1 MGLWSI
7 SQWENPQHATGQGSV
22 PSNKQTLYNYVTLSP
37 IVLSAKSQNTELSD
51 WATSHIHPT
60 GSILVTELSTKAYK
74 MGQVLSQTHQ
84 NTATNFSLECLQTG
98 EGNPSSVNKAG
109 YFLP

>member
-37 IVLSAKSQNTELSD
+37 IVLSAKPQNTELSD

-60 GSILVTELSTKAYK
+60 GS
-74 MGQVLSQTHQ
+74 
-84 NTATNFSLECLQTG
+84 
-98 EGNPSSVNKAG
+98 SSDRTVNKGIQNGAG
-109 YFLP
+109 PKPNSSKYSN